1 MFNSLF
7 KKFKNLPKKSL
18 KDPVCGMLSTDEI
31 TLEYKGQIYVFCSDH
46 CRKEFQKSPESYIVA
61 T

>member
-7 KKFKNLPKKSL
+7 KKFKKNFPKKSL

-31 TLEYKGQIYVFCSDH
+31 TLKYQDQTYAFCSDH
-46 CRKEFQKSPESYIVA
+46 CRGQFQKEPESYIA
-61 T
+61 K